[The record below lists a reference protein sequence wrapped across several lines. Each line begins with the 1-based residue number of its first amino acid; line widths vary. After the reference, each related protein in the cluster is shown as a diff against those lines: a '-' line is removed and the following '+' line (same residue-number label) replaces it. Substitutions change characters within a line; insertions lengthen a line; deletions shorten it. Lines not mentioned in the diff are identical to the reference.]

1 MFKRYYHC
9 FIAGLYDLGFDD
21 GKNIATLT
29 DFREELKEILH
40 PDDLDLTSIIFLP
53 YDNSNL
59 IRYMA
64 GKRDEMDV
72 LGNYTAEDF
81 DDQIERLGSIIKVE
95 DLLPEYMV
103 AVISDWL
110 AAEKSIDLLEA
121 EKTLIHGYYT
131 LAAKSGNRFLKRWTA
146 YELDLNNILVLKN
159 SMEMSLDASQQII
172 GTNEL
177 AEELKIISR
186 RKSDFRVPP
195 EPDYATEL
203 FNIAG
208 ESEFL
213 DREIKLDIAKWNY
226 INDLIFFE
234 YFTIDFI
241 LGYMVKLGIALRWKG
256 LDQDTGERMLKR
268 LVAELKEGNGR
279 KKDEGEVA

>member
-9 FIAGLYDLGFDD
+9 FIAGLYELGFDD
-21 GKNIATLT
+21 GKNIVTLT
-29 DFREELKEILH
+29 DFRAELREILH

-59 IRYMA
+59 IRYMS
-64 GKRDEMDV
+64 GKRGEMDG
-72 LGNYTAEDF
+72 LGNYTAQDF
-81 DDQIERLGSIIKVE
+81 DDQIDRLGSIIKVE

-103 AVISDWL
+103 AVIRDWL
-110 AAEKSIDLLEA
+110 ASEKSIDLLEA
-121 EKTLIHGYYT
+121 EKALIQGYYT
-131 LAAKSGNRFLKRWTA
+131 LASKSGNRFLKRWTE

-195 EPDYATEL
+195 EPDYATQL

-268 LVAELKEGNGR
+268 LVAELKEGNG
-279 KKDEGEVA
+279 KKEDEEEVA

>member
-21 GKNIATLT
+21 GKSIVTLN
-29 DFREELKEILH
+29 DFRSELEEILH
-40 PDDLDLTSIIFLP
+40 PDDLELASIIFLP

-64 GKRDEMDV
+64 GKRDEMDA
-72 LGNYTAEDF
+72 LGNYTADDF

-95 DLLPEYMV
+95 DILPAYMV
-103 AVISDWL
+103 DVIGDWL
-110 AAEKSIDLLEA
+110 ASEKSIDLLGA
-121 EKTLIHGYYT
+121 EKALIEGYYT
-131 LAAKSGNRFLKRWTA
+131 LASESGNKFLKRWSE
-146 YELDLNNILVLKN
+146 YEMDLNNILVLKN

-172 GTNEL
+172 GSNEL

-208 ESEFL
+208 ENEFL

-256 LDQDTGERMLKR
+256 LDPETGERMLKR
-268 LVAELKEGNGR
+268 LVEELKEGNEKR
-279 KKDEGEVA
+279 EVDEEVA

>member
-9 FIAGLYDLGFDD
+9 FIAGLHELGFDD
-21 GKNIATLT
+21 GKNITTLT
-29 DFREELKEILH
+29 DFRSELRDILH
-40 PDDLDLTSIIFLP
+40 PDDFNLASKIFLP

-64 GKRDEMDV
+64 GKRDEMDG
-72 LGNYTAEDF
+72 LGNYTVEDF
-81 DDQIERLGSIIKVE
+81 DEQVERLGSIIKVP
-95 DLLPEYMV
+95 DILPDYMV
-103 AVISDWL
+103 GVIRDWL
-110 AAEKSIDLLEA
+110 ASENNIDFIEA
-121 EKTLIHGYYT
+121 EKALIQGYYT
-131 LAAKSGNRFLKRWTA
+131 LASETGNRFLKRWTE

-159 SMEMSLDASQQII
+159 SLEMSLDASQQII
-172 GTNEL
+172 GSNEL

-195 EPDYATEL
+195 EPAYATEL

-213 DREIKLDIAKWNY
+213 DREIKLDVAKWNY
-226 INDLIFFE
+226 INDLVFFE

-241 LGYMVKLGIALRWKG
+241 LGYMVKLGIALRWKS
-256 LDQDTGERMLKR
+256 LDNETGERMLKK
-268 LVAELKEGNGR
+268 LVAELKEGNAKR
-279 KKDEGEVA
+279 NEEEEVA

>member
-9 FIAGLYDLGFDD
+9 FIAGLHELGFDD
-21 GKNIATLT
+21 GKSITTLT
-29 DFREELKEILH
+29 DFRKELEEILH
-40 PDDLDLTSIIFLP
+40 PNDLRLTSIIFLP

-64 GKRDEMDV
+64 GKRDEIDV
-72 LGNYTAEDF
+72 SGNFTADDF
-81 DDQIERLGSIIKVE
+81 DEQIERLGSIIKVE
-95 DLLPEYMV
+95 DILPRYMV
-103 AVISDWL
+103 EVISEWL
-110 AAEKSIDLLEA
+110 AAEKSIDLLAA
-121 EKTLIHGYYT
+121 EKALIEGYYK
-131 LAAKSGNRFLKRWTA
+131 LASESGNRFLKRWTE

-159 SMEMSLDASQQII
+159 SMELSLDAASQII
-172 GTNEL
+172 GSNEL
-177 AEELKIISR
+177 AEELKVISR

-213 DREIKLDIAKWNY
+213 DREIKIDVTKWNY

-241 LGYMVKLGIALRWKG
+241 LGYMVKLGIALRWKS
-256 LDQDTGERMLKR
+256 LDPETGERMLKR
-268 LVAELKEGNGR
+268 LVEELKEGDKNS
-279 KKDEGEVA
+279 KEEEEVA

>member
-21 GKNIATLT
+21 GKNIVSLT
-29 DFREELKEILH
+29 DFRSELKEILH
-40 PDDLDLTSIIFLP
+40 PDDLKLASIIFLP

-64 GKRDEMDV
+64 GKRDEIDP
-72 LGNYTAEDF
+72 LGNFTADDI
-81 DDQIERLGSIIKVE
+81 DDQIQRLGSIIKVE
-95 DLLPEYMV
+95 DILPGYMV
-103 AVISDWL
+103 DVIRDWL
-110 AAEKSIDLLEA
+110 AAEKNIDLLEA
-121 EKTLIHGYYT
+121 EKALIQGYYT
-131 LAAKSGNRFLKRWTA
+131 LASASGNKFLKMWSE

-172 GTNEL
+172 GSNAL

-195 EPDYATEL
+195 EPDYALSL

-256 LDQDTGERMLKR
+256 LDPETGERMLKR
-268 LVAELKEGNGR
+268 LVAELKEGN
-279 KKDEGEVA
+279 KKDKEEEEVA

>member
-9 FIAGLYDLGFDD
+9 FIAGLYELGFDD
-21 GKNIATLT
+21 GKNIVTLT
-29 DFREELKEILH
+29 DFRAELREILH
-40 PDDLDLTSIIFLP
+40 PDDLYLTSIIFLP

-59 IRYMA
+59 IRYMS
-64 GKRDEMDV
+64 GKRGEMDG
-72 LGNYTAEDF
+72 LGNYTAQDF
-81 DDQIERLGSIIKVE
+81 DDQIDRLGSIIKVE

-103 AVISDWL
+103 AVIRAWL
-110 AAEKSIDLLEA
+110 ASEKSIDLLEA
-121 EKTLIHGYYT
+121 EKALVQGYYT
-131 LAAKSGNRFLKRWTA
+131 LASKSGNRFLKRWSE

-195 EPDYATEL
+195 EPDYANEL

-268 LVAELKEGNGR
+268 LVAELKEGNG
-279 KKDEGEVA
+279 KKEDEEEVA